1 MRTFRTTAFLCI
13 LTCLASGVGLAANSL
28 VGHWRGAAM
37 VSGRAY
43 AFDLV
48 MQSNGKYSD
57 TVRAGSLMTS
67 DSGTWKIVG
76 GLLHF
81 TVTDWEPKQQC
92 FPQPTGCRRISQP
105 PGALYRVQFL
115 SPNAMRMQD
124 VNYGGIVNYERA
136 P

>member
-1 MRTFRTTAFLCI
+1 MLA
-13 LTCLASGVGLAANSL
+13 CLAWGVGLAANSL
-28 VGHWRGAAM
+28 VGHWQGAAT
-37 VSGRAY
+37 VGGGSY

-48 MQSNGKYSD
+48 MQSNGTYVD
-57 TVRAGSLMTS
+57 TVRVGRIAST

-92 FPQPTGCRRISQP
+92 FPPPTGCQPVPEP
-105 PGALYRVQFL
+105 PGGLYRVQFL
-115 SPNAMRMQD
+115 SPNAMRWQD